1 MVNTPAKILLAL
13 AAFAGVVAVVYGPAS
28 GDRTG
33 TILFVGV
40 LVASLLAS
48 FAVMGSAGA
57 DPIETAA
64 DEEDAAPMSFGPADV
79 GRPSGWPLVV
89 AVALGLAAI
98 GGAAGPAW
106 VVAGGLLLLVAVA
119 GWTARVWREHPSFTP
134 HVGARLG
141 ERILVPSLLPL
152 AALLVTAVIAISLSR
167 ILLAVSKDGS
177 VAIAFVAAAVIFVG
191 CVVIAYRPRL
201 SSGALIG
208 VMALGA
214 VLAGAAGVVGAAAG
228 EREFEPKEEGGE
240 EIRIAA
246 QNTQFDKDRLEVPAK
261 ESVRVTF
268 DNKDGEIFHNV
279 AVYRPGAAPEGV
291 GDPVFSSRPITEG
304 ELEFDLEIDK
314 PGKYV
319 FVCDFHPNMRGDLV
333 AE

>member
-13 AAFAGVVAVVYGPAS
+13 AAFAGVVGVVYGPAS

-33 TILFVGV
+33 AILFAGV
-40 LVASLLAS
+40 LVASLFAA

-57 DPIETAA
+57 DPVETAA
-64 DEEDAAPMSFGPADV
+64 DEEDPAPMSFGPADV
-79 GRPSGWPLVV
+79 GRPSIWPLVV
-89 AVALGLAAI
+89 AVALGLVAV

-106 VVAGGLLLLVAVA
+106 VVSGGLVLLVAVA

-177 VAIAFVAAAVIFVG
+177 VAIAFVAAAVIFAA
-191 CVVIAYRPRL
+191 CVVVAYRPRL
-201 SSGALIG
+201 SSNALFG
-208 VMALGA
+208 LMALGA
-214 VLAGAAGVVGAAAG
+214 VLAGAVGVVGAAAG
-228 EREFEPKEEGGE
+228 EREFHPHDDHGDA
-240 EIRIAA
+240 IHISA
-246 QNTQFDKDRLEVPAK
+246 QNTQFDKDEIEVPA
-261 ESVRVTF
+261 EEAVHVTF
-268 DNKDGEIFHNV
+268 DNHDHDIFHNV
-279 AVYRPGAAPEGV
+279 AVYRPGAEPEGL
-291 GDPVFSSRPITEG
+291 GDAVFSSRPITEG
-304 ELEFDLEIDK
+304 EIEFELEIAE

>member
-13 AAFAGVVAVVYGPAS
+13 AAFAGVTAVVYGPAS
-28 GDRTG
+28 GDRSG
-33 TILFVGV
+33 AVLFVAV
-40 LVASLLAS
+40 LVASLLAA

-57 DPIETAA
+57 DPVETAA
-64 DEEDAAPMSFGPADV
+64 DEEDPAPMSFGPADV
-79 GRPSGWPLVV
+79 GRPSAWPLIV
-89 AVALGLAAI
+89 ALALGLVAV

-141 ERILVPSLLPL
+141 ERVLVPGLLPL

-177 VAIAFVAAAVIFVG
+177 VAIAFVAAAVIFTA
-191 CVVIAYRPRL
+191 CVVLAYRPRL
-201 SSGALIG
+201 SSGALVG

-228 EREFEPKEEGGE
+228 ERGFHPHEAHGDEVH
-240 EIRIAA
+240 IAA
-246 QNTQFDKDRLEVPAK
+246 QNALFDKDEIEVPAK
-261 ESVRVTF
+261 EPVRVTF
-268 DNKDGEIFHNV
+268 DNHDHEIFHNV
-279 AVYRPGAAPEGV
+279 APG
-291 GDPVFSSRPITEG
+291 R
-304 ELEFDLEIDK
+304 
-314 PGKYV
+314 
-319 FVCDFHPNMRGDLV
+319 
-333 AE
+333 